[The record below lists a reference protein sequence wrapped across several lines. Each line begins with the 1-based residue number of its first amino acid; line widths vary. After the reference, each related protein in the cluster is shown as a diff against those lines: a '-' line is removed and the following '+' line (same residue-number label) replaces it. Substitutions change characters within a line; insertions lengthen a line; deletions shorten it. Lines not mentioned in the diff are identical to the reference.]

1 MIQLDRTLEGF
12 ELNAEK
18 LEQAML
24 FFVSRSTDDGLPKT
38 KLMTLL
44 YFADFDHFER
54 YDVPITGSIYVKW
67 KHGPAPDDAKV
78 AIAKLCNREMITIT
92 NVREG
97 ENELHQITTQ
107 FVPNLAV
114 FEPNERA
121 ILEQTVVEYM
131 PYTGE
136 QLSAMAHNE
145 APWIA
150 VAPYEQI
157 PYYLA
162 YYRNKYGEMRLDDDE
177 LGVADEAGE
186 LVAVG

>member
-12 ELNAEK
+12 ELDAEK
-18 LEQAML
+18 LEQAIL
-24 FFVSRSTDDGLPKT
+24 FFVTRSTDDGLLTT

-54 YDVPITGSIYVKW
+54 YDVPITGSIYVKL
-67 KHGPAPDDAKV
+67 KHGPAPHDANVSLSRMCHRKMI
-78 AIAKLCNREMITIT
+78 AITT
-92 NVREG
+92 VRTG

-107 FVPNLAV
+107 LVPNMAV

-131 PYTGE
+131 PHSGE
-136 QLSAMAHNE
+136 ELGAMAHNE
-145 APWIA
+145 EPWIA
-150 VAPYEQI
+150 VAAYEQI